1 MALTVGI
8 DAWNL
13 PHDRRGIGRYTRAI
27 LECWSGWERTV
38 VEPVLIVPDRLAWL
52 AAPRYRAAARLPRV
66 RVISRS
72 AVGAS
77 RINAVWYP
85 WNGMSWQ
92 SPVVNVATLHDAS
105 VFLVPASA
113 GTTSEKEQLPFR
125 LAAQRAQR
133 ILTDSQFAKQDLVR
147 WLALDPAAVD
157 VIPLGI
163 DAIFAQAAAH
173 AQAQAGAAPTY
184 VLFVGEP
191 EARKGLD
198 VLFAAVAQLPEALR
212 AASEVVIAGA
222 SGRYPL
228 PVAPPTVR
236 VRSTGYLPD
245 AQLAALYAGAAALV
259 YPSRYEGFGL
269 PVLEAMAAGAPVI
282 ASDIPT
288 LRETAGD
295 AAEFVPAADPVAL
308 GRALERVLSDSTR
321 NAELRARGYARAA
334 SRTWNATAQQTFES
348 IARAVDQARLK
359 HPGAGR
365 GARA

>member
-13 PHDRRGIGRYTRAI
+13 PHDRRGIGRYTRAV
-27 LECWSGWERTV
+27 LECWSSWDRAV
-38 VEPVLIVPDRLAWL
+38 VEPVLIVPERLAWL
-52 AAPRYRAAARLPRV
+52 AAPRYRTAARLPRV
-66 RVISRS
+66 RVASRS
-72 AVGAS
+72 AVAAS
-77 RINAVWYP
+77 RIDAVWYP

-105 VFLVPASA
+105 VFLVPASP

-133 ILTDSQFAKQDLVR
+133 IITDSQFAKQDLVR
-147 WLALDPAAVD
+147 WLALDPDAVD
-157 VIPLGI
+157 VISLGI
-163 DAIFAQAAAH
+163 DPAFARAGAQ
-173 AQAQAGAAPTY
+173 AQAQAGAARTY

-212 AASEVVIAGA
+212 AATEVVIAGA
-222 SGRYPL
+222 SGRYPV
-228 PVAPPTVR
+228 PAPPPAVR

-295 AAEFVPAADPVAL
+295 AAEFVPPRDPVAL
-308 GRALERVLSDSTR
+308 ARALERVLSDSSR
-321 NAELRARGYARAA
+321 SADLRARGAARAA

-348 IARAVDQARLK
+348 IARAVDQAGLK
-359 HPGAGR
+359 RPRSHPGAR
-365 GARA
+365 T